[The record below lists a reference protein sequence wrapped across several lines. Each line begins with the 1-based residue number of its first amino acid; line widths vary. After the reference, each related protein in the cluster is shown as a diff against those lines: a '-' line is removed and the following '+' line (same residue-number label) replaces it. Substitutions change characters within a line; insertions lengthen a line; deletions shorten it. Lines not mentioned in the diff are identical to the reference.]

1 MSKLFS
7 LGPRLKKCADFVRP
21 NVRVADIGT
30 DHGYL
35 PIWLLKSGKAVSAV
49 AADIGAGPLES
60 AKNNAVKYHAD
71 LETVLSDGFDKVLS
85 FDDAV
90 IAGMGGELIVKIMDK
105 AAILKDPQ
113 KRLILQPM
121 TSAYELRKYLWES
134 GFIIECEEAVK
145 DDGKI
150 YSVMRVAYTGEKK
163 ACNAMSLY
171 MGELSPAME
180 YSREY
185 AEHVIKRLNNIK
197 LGYLH
202 TGNAEKA
209 EAVEA
214 AIEGINEIYM
224 RVEG

>member
-90 IAGMGGELIVKIMDK
+90 IKG
-105 AAILKDPQ
+105 
-113 KRLILQPM
+113 
-121 TSAYELRKYLWES
+121 
-134 GFIIECEEAVK
+134 
-145 DDGKI
+145 
-150 YSVMRVAYTGEKK
+150 
-163 ACNAMSLY
+163 
-171 MGELSPAME
+171 
-180 YSREY
+180 
-185 AEHVIKRLNNIK
+185 
-197 LGYLH
+197 
-202 TGNAEKA
+202 
-209 EAVEA
+209 
-214 AIEGINEIYM
+214 
-224 RVEG
+224 